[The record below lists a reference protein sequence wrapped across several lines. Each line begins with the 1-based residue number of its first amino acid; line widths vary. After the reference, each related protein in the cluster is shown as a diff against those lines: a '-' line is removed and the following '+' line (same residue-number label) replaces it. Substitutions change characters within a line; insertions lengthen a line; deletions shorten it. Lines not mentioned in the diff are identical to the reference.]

1 MAQADRLAPFLLAAA
16 LLRGRAVVEE
26 IPRPAEVRRDF
37 GMTQG
42 LGSERIWG
50 NCREM
55 VDDEAVGIER
65 KENPTSRK
73 RREKW
78 GTRLCL
84 AGGTTASISE
94 KWRRCSSCWMR
105 RGGGLGWVGRLGTT
119 SGMT

>member
-50 NCREM
+50 NCR
-55 VDDEAVGIER
+55 
-65 KENPTSRK
+65 
-73 RREKW
+73 
-78 GTRLCL
+78 
-84 AGGTTASISE
+84 
-94 KWRRCSSCWMR
+94 
-105 RGGGLGWVGRLGTT
+105 
-119 SGMT
+119 